1 VHGGAVKYGY
11 LDRRL
16 PHAGLQFHILY
27 AVSSSHCADLDRLI
41 QVAQDRGAKVVWNQN
56 GVYHPQSYADAPR
69 LNAQMASLYKR
80 ADHVFYQS
88 QFCLSSA
95 YRFLGERTGP
105 GEILYNAV
113 DTKFFVP
120 ALSKNQEGQELRL
133 LMAGSHYWDYRLAC
147 GIRTL
152 ASVRRTRPARLLIA
166 GRMIG
171 ELEVK
176 ARRLITELHLE
187 PFVDFLGPYK
197 RTEAPAVFQQ
207 GDIYLH
213 TKYID
218 PCPSVVIE
226 AMACGLPVVYSKSG
240 GTVELVG
247 EEAGAGVPAE
257 LSWSRNIPP
266 DPEQLAACVLRVAD
280 DLPRYSQAARER
292 AVTHFDL
299 EPWLERHIQVFEML
313 MEK

>member
-1 VHGGAVKYGY
+1 
-11 LDRRL
+11 
-16 PHAGLQFHILY
+16 
-27 AVSSSHCADLDRLI
+27 
-41 QVAQDRGAKVVWNQN
+41 
-56 GVYHPQSYADAPR
+56 
-69 LNAQMASLYKR
+69 
-80 ADHVFYQS
+80 
-88 QFCLSSA
+88 
-95 YRFLGERTGP
+95 
-105 GEILYNAV
+105 
-113 DTKFFVP
+113 
-120 ALSKNQEGQELRL
+120 
-133 LMAGSHYWDYRLAC
+133 
-147 GIRTL
+147 
-152 ASVRRTRPARLLIA
+152 
-166 GRMIG
+166 MIG